1 VRSCDSRRLPI
12 SGPIGK
18 SCSGVAQDRFAAR
31 PPICRLCGE
40 RLNDAR
46 AWLAKA
52 TTGKRASHH
61 SRQDKQEPI
70 GLVQTSARSGLE
82 LSQQGP
88 AVVVTKLSPLGC
100 RSGVQS
106 RRLKS
111 GDWRSLSRPTRRRA
125 LQQIEDPARRTR
137 STAQR
142 RRGSR
147 RSGSGPPGLPTSTPT
162 VTSRSPITVAVAR
175 CVVGTVDGR
184 GIVNARCGG
193 HKGDHWGG
201 VERRCHHVST
211 TIPPRWSVSI
221 VTITRTTA
229 GASIAGRRR
238 RVGPVAASVRN
249 QNGLL

>member
-137 STAQR
+137 SAAQR

-147 RSGSGPPGLPTSTPT
+147 PVGIRSGSVRSTNVHANRSQPIANNRSRSSVRSRHCRREGNSKRAVRRAQRRPPG
-162 VTSRSPITVAVAR
+162 
-175 CVVGTVDGR
+175 R
-184 GIVNARCGG
+184 G
-193 HKGDHWGG
+193 
-201 VERRCHHVST
+201 
-211 TIPPRWSVSI
+211 
-221 VTITRTTA
+221 
-229 GASIAGRRR
+229 
-238 RVGPVAASVRN
+238 
-249 QNGLL
+249 